1 MCNGAPRKDACRMT
15 RPGHRGASQL
25 PLFIYGRAM
34 EPFLSTRGA
43 LFFYFF
49 LNYFIFGFIAVAF
62 WHAMTAA
69 TTTMNDLAASMC
81 RVYVH
86 LRKYTSNAAVAVVPA
101 RRAPPTA
108 GPRERERETKKRG
121 HDAYETGPTIRHA
134 DLFYVRRAHL

>member
-49 LNYFIFGFIAVAF
+49 FKLFYF
-62 WHAMTAA
+62 W
-69 TTTMNDLAASMC
+69 LYCC
-81 RVYVH
+81 RVLACH
-86 LRKYTSNAAVAVVPA
+86 DSSNNNN
-101 RRAPPTA
+101 
-108 GPRERERETKKRG
+108 E
-121 HDAYETGPTIRHA
+121 
-134 DLFYVRRAHL
+134 